1 MIKEGGLN
9 IEDLFEEKFI
19 TCLSNGDEVEL
30 MEGGGDLLLTNDIVS
45 QYEALVKAARKNESD
60 FQMKAL
66 KAGFE

>member
-1 MIKEGGLN
+1 
-9 IEDLFEEKFI
+9 
-19 TCLSNGDEVEL
+19 
-30 MEGGGDLLLTNDIVS
+30 MEGGGDLLLTNDNVS